1 MVNGIVQCV
10 RPKGRLILKDG
21 HRGVV
26 GEVLLKKH
34 LKLFVS
40 ASLKEGRSHA
50 ANVGLV
56 DAAVQVQNLALTCRK
71 KLQKFECKNH
81 KNIFFKTYLQFPF
94 PTAAW

>member
-1 MVNGIVQCV
+1 MVNGIVQRV

-56 DAAVQVQNLALTCRK
+56 DAAVQVQNLALTCNFLFPLLLGETLAK
-71 KLQKFECKNH
+71 AVTVFNDE
-81 KNIFFKTYLQFPF
+81 IFS
-94 PTAAW
+94 